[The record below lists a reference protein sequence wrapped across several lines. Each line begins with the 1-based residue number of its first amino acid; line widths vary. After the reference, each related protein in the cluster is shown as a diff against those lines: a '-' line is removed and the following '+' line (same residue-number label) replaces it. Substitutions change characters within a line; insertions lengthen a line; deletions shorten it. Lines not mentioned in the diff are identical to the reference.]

1 MDDSD
6 DEYSRSHGETLTF
19 VDPEDDGVS
28 IGNTQDSQFA
38 YEQFSVPTQS
48 SQATDLLPGGTDGT
62 TNDLPFHDVEDDES
76 DSEKS
81 LTEEQQQQKLPEH
94 ACRYCGIS
102 DPLCVAKCTVCR
114 KWFCNSND
122 GTSGGHIVH
131 HMVRSQHKEAYTHK
145 DSPCGDTQLECYRCG
160 SKNVFN
166 LGFIPGKKDQVV
178 VIICRTPCA
187 SIAFQNDDNWSPE
200 DWKSVIAEKQLL
212 SWIVNVPSEEQ
223 VARARKITATQAVR
237 MEELWRDHPEAT
249 VDDLNK
255 PGLDREPDHV
265 QLRYVDAHHY
275 SKVFRPLV
283 AIEAEYD
290 RRVKESASQAVGT
303 VRWEQGLRQS
313 VLAFFH
319 LPQFADGVMKLAK
332 GDELRLK
339 HSQTVDGSEWT
350 KIGSVFKI
358 PDNHGDEVG
367 IEIRGAVDKSV
378 MESRI
383 MFTVDVVWNA
393 TTFERQYKA
402 LAALLN
408 DSKAISPYLYQKLLG
423 HPAEEMMLK
432 FDLPRRLS
440 VAGLPELNSSQMQAV
455 KQVLTRPLS
464 LIQGPPGTGK
474 TVVSATI
481 VYHLVQKTEGN
492 VLVCSPSNIA
502 VDHLAEKIHKTGL
515 KVVRL
520 CARSREHSET
530 TVPYLTLQ
538 HQLKVMGGA
547 ELQKLIQLKDEAGEL
562 EFKDDLRYMQLKR
575 VKEHELLAA
584 ADVICCTCSSA
595 ADARLS
601 KIRTRTVL
609 IDESTQATEP
619 EILVSIMRGVR
630 QLVLVGD
637 HCQLGPVVICKK
649 AAIAG
654 LSQSLFE
661 RLVLLGIRPFRLQ
674 VQYRMHP
681 VLSEFP
687 SNVFY
692 DGSLQN
698 GVTENDRHMT
708 GVDWHWPKPNKP
720 AFFWHC
726 SGSEELSASGTS
738 FLNRTEAAN
747 VEKLVSK
754 LIKAG
759 VQPHQIGVI
768 TPYEGQRSFIVNYM
782 HTQGTLNSKLYENVE
797 IASVDAF
804 QGREKD
810 YIIVTCVR
818 SNDILGIGFLSDP
831 RRLNV
836 AITRAKYGL
845 VLVGNAKVL
854 ARHDLWHE
862 LINHYKSKEM
872 LYEGPINALK
882 PLNLAL
888 PKATIRTKNNIAGN
902 ANRFGIKRMQ
912 YTFNEYK
919 SNDPSQPRL
928 PPTYSNSQNLLS
940 MSKLAQ
946 TFNKNVPIPAHM
958 MDPNVYAAARNQKDR
973 RRGDQRRPPP
983 QAEAAMDLSQGM
995 MSQQSQQYPP
1005 QGASSQS
1012 QYLLDGASS
1021 LSGWSQSQTTTTTTR
1036 HHHHRQNRNSQQQM
1050 SQDMDDIQQKMDDLL
1065 FSQDC

>member
-6 DEYSRSHGETLTF
+6 DDYGKSQGEILTF
-19 VDPEDDGVS
+19 VDTDDCAMTAA
-28 IGNTQDSQFA
+28 TQDSQFDLDN
-38 YEQFSVPTQS
+38 QFSVPTQS
-48 SQATDLLPGGTDGT
+48 SQTTDLLQGTDGT
-62 TNDLPFHDVEDDES
+62 SDLPFHDVEDES

-81 LTEEQQQQKLPEH
+81 LTEDQTKLPEH

-102 DPLCVAKCTVCR
+102 DPLCVAKCTVCM

-122 GTSGGHIVH
+122 GTPGGHIVH

-145 DSPCGDTQLECYRCG
+145 DSPCGDTQLECYRCA

-187 SIAFQNDDNWSPE
+187 NLAFQNDDNWSPE

-223 VARARKITATQAVR
+223 VARARKITAQQAIR
-237 MEELWRDHPEAT
+237 LEELWREHPEAT
-249 VDDLNK
+249 LDDLNR

-265 QLRYVDAHHY
+265 QLKYMDAHQY
-275 SKVFRPLV
+275 AKIFRPLV

-290 RRVKESASQAVGT
+290 RRMKESASQAVGT
-303 VRWEQGLRQS
+303 VRWEHGLRQS

-339 HSQTVDGSEWT
+339 HNQTVDGSEWA
-350 KIGSVFKI
+350 KIGSVMKI
-358 PDNHGDEVG
+358 PDNHSEEVG
-367 IEIRGAVDKSV
+367 IEIRGQVDRSV

-393 TTFERQYKA
+393 TTFDRQYKA
-402 LAALLN
+402 LHALVN
-408 DSKAISPYLYQKLLG
+408 DQKSVSPYLYHKLLG
-423 HPAEEMMLK
+423 KPFDEMMLK
-432 FDLPRRLS
+432 FELPRRLS
-440 VAGLPELNSSQMQAV
+440 APGLPDLNSSQSQAV

-530 TVPYLTLQ
+530 TVPHLTLQ
-538 HQLKVMGGA
+538 HQLKVLGGP
-547 ELQKLIQLKDEAGEL
+547 ELKKLIQLKEEIGEL
-562 EFKDDLRYMQLKR
+562 ESKDDLRYLQLKR

-619 EILVSIMRGVR
+619 EILVSIVRGVR

-687 SNVFY
+687 SNAFY

-698 GVTENDRHMT
+698 GVTENDRQMK
-708 GVDWHWPKPNKP
+708 GIDWSWPTPSKP

-726 SGSEELSASGTS
+726 SGAEELSASGTS

-754 LIKAG
+754 LIKGG
-759 VQPHQIGVI
+759 VEPRQIGVI

-782 HTQGTLNSKLYENVE
+782 HTQGTLNSKLYEGVE

-836 AITRAKYGL
+836 AITRAKYGI
-845 VLVGNAKVL
+845 VVVGNAKVL
-854 ARHDLWHE
+854 SRHELWYE
-862 LINHYKSKEM
+862 LINHFKKKDM
-872 LYEGPINALK
+872 LYEGPISALK
-882 PLNLAL
+882 PFTMTL
-888 PKATIRTKNNIAGN
+888 PKPIQKAKNNIAG
-902 ANRFGIKRMQ
+902 ATNRFGIKRMQ
-912 YTFNEYK
+912 YTYNEYK
-919 SNDPSQPRL
+919 VVDPSQPRL
-928 PPTYSNSQNLLS
+928 PPTYANTQNLLS
-940 MSKLAQ
+940 MSKSSRN
-946 TFNKNVPIPAHM
+946 FNQNVPVPAYM
-958 MDPNVYAAARNQKDR
+958 MDPLIYAARGQKDR
-973 RRGDQRRPPP
+973 RREQRRQ
-983 QAEAAMDLSQGM
+983 QAEAMDFSQD
-995 MSQQSQQYPP
+995 MSQSQANYGPGASQSQ
-1005 QGASSQS
+1005 SQS
-1012 QYLLDGASS
+1012 QYMDGSS
-1021 LSGWSQSQTTTTTTR
+1021 LSGWSQSQTRPRRGYQGST
-1036 HHHHRQNRNSQQQM
+1036 QQM
-1050 SQDMDDIQQKMDDLL
+1050 SQDMDDMEQKMSDLL
-1065 FSQDC
+1065 MSQDC

>member
-6 DEYSRSHGETLTF
+6 DDYGKSGGETLTF
-19 VDPEDDGVS
+19 VDTDEMGIS
-28 IGNTQDSQFA
+28 ATTQDSQFDFDN
-38 YEQFSVPTQS
+38 QFSVPTQS
-48 SQATDLLPGGTDGT
+48 SQATDLLPSTDNT
-62 TNDLPFHDVEDDES
+62 SDLPFLDVEES

-81 LTEEQQQQKLPEH
+81 LTEEQQNLPEH

-102 DPLCVAKCTVCR
+102 DPLCVAKCTVCN

-122 GTSGGHIVH
+122 GTPGGHIVH

-187 SIAFQNDDNWSPE
+187 NVAFQNDDNWSPE

-212 SWIVNVPSEEQ
+212 SWIVNVPSEDQ

-237 MEELWRDHPEAT
+237 LEELWRDHPEAT
-249 VDDLNK
+249 IDDLNK

-265 QLRYVDAHHY
+265 QLKYMDAHQY
-275 SKVFRPLV
+275 SKIFRPLV

-290 RRVKESASQAVGT
+290 RRMKESASQAVGT

-350 KIGSVFKI
+350 KTGSVMKI
-358 PDNHGDEVG
+358 PDNHSEEVG
-367 IEIRGAVDKSV
+367 IEIRGVVERSV

-393 TTFERQYKA
+393 TTFDRQYRA
-402 LAALLN
+402 LHALLN
-408 DSKAISPYLYQKLLG
+408 DPKAVSPYLYHKLLG
-423 HPAEEMMLK
+423 KPVDEMMLK
-432 FDLPRRLS
+432 FELPRRLS
-440 VAGLPELNSSQMQAV
+440 APGLPDLNSSQMQAV

-481 VYHLVQKTEGN
+481 VYHLVQKTDGN

-520 CARSREHSET
+520 CARSREHTET

-538 HQLKVMGGA
+538 HQMKVMGGP
-547 ELQKLIQLKDEAGEL
+547 ELQKLIQLKEEIGEL
-562 EFKDDLRYMQLKR
+562 ESKDDSRFLQLKR

-595 ADARLS
+595 ADARLT

-619 EILVSIMRGVR
+619 EILVSIVRGVR

-649 AAIAG
+649 AAMAG

-687 SNVFY
+687 SNAFY

-698 GVTENDRHMT
+698 GVTESELELFFVYLRPIFADDRQMK
-708 GVDWHWPKPNKP
+708 GVDWHWPTPNKP

-726 SGSEELSASGTS
+726 SGAEELSSSGTS

-754 LIKAG
+754 LIKGG
-759 VQPHQIGVI
+759 VQPNQIGVI

-782 HTQGTLNSKLYENVE
+782 HTQGTLNSKLYESVE

-818 SNDILGIGFLSDP
+818 SNDILGIGFLNDP

-836 AITRAKYGL
+836 AITRAKYGI
-845 VLVGNAKVL
+845 VVVGNAKVL
-854 ARHDLWHE
+854 ARHELWYE
-862 LINHYKSKEM
+862 LINHYKKKDM

-882 PLNLAL
+882 VLNMTL
-888 PKATIRTKNNIAGN
+888 PKPTLKTQNKIAG
-902 ANRFGIKRMQ
+902 NRFGIKRMQ
-912 YTFNEYK
+912 YTYNEYK
-919 SNDPSQPRL
+919 ASDPSQPRL
-928 PPTYSNSQNLLS
+928 PPTYANSQNLLS
-940 MSKLAQ
+940 MSKLARN
-946 TFNKNVPIPAHM
+946 FNQNVPVPAHM
-958 MDPNVYAAARNQKDR
+958 MDPLIYAGRGQKDR
-973 RRGDQRRPPP
+973 RREQRR
-983 QAEAAMDLSQGM
+983 QQSEAMDFSQD
-995 MSQQSQQYPP
+995 MSQSQSNFGPETSQ
-1005 QGASSQS
+1005 SQS
-1012 QYLLDGASS
+1012 QYHDGAS
-1021 LSGWSQSQTTTTTTR
+1021 LSGWSQSQSTAPFSK
-1036 HHHHRQNRNSQQQM
+1036 NRRPQYHGNTQQM
-1050 SQDMDDIQQKMDDLL
+1050 SQDMDDMEQKMNELL
-1065 FSQDC
+1065 LSQDC